1 MTELYSKAKLP
12 TRFGEFDIY
21 IFREGAL
28 EHAALVKPWDDEAVT
43 VRIQSKCVTGE
54 VFGSLKCD
62 CGDQLEISLDVI
74 GTRGG
79 ILIYLDQEGR
89 GIGLG
94 NKIKA
99 YELQQQGFDT
109 VDANLMLGFSED
121 ERDFS
126 AAVGILQQF
135 DISSVKLL
143 TNNPDKI
150 RALLKAG
157 IKVEKVPIKGEVNS
171 HNRDYLLAKQKRM
184 GHELDLDLIGL
195 KTNHRENIRRIK
207 RDNRVNIVRPARLG
221 TRRGA

>member
-21 IFREGAL
+21 IFREHDL
-28 EHAALVKPWDDEAVT
+28 EHAVLVNPWKDEAAT
-43 VRIQSKCVTGE
+43 VRIQSKCITGE

-62 CGDQLEISLDVI
+62 CGDQLEIALDII
-74 GTRGG
+74 GERGG
-79 ILIYLDQEGR
+79 MLIYLDQEGR

-126 AAVGILQQF
+126 SAADILEQF
-135 DISSVKLL
+135 GVSNVKLL
-143 TNNPDKI
+143 TNNPDKSE
-150 RALLKAG
+150 ALLKAG
-157 IKVEKVPIKGEVNS
+157 IKVERIPIKGEVNA
-171 HNRDYLLAKQKRM
+171 HNKDYLFAKQMRM
-184 GHELDLDLIGL
+184 GHELDLNEI
-195 KTNHRENIRRIK
+195 KMNHRQNIRKITK
-207 RDNRVNIVRPARLG
+207 DNESGIIRKVKLG
-221 TRRGA
+221 SHRGA